1 MTKQKTSSKKQS
13 FVIAILAVLLVG
25 LLAFNITY
33 AFFTDRETNTDKFTF
48 GTINLES
55 TGDKVITVNRQS
67 ETITTPV
74 MPGDVLKGSFN
85 LALADGS
92 EDAFVRYKLSATPEY
107 KYVFDKN
114 SGNFRNST
122 AVTGGQGY
130 AVVAYIDGELIQAS
144 VAANDAGVTVY
155 KDGGAKSLDAV
166 EDAELIA
173 DILAYDT
180 FVTFTDGDFTY
191 NVTFELVDSDTDYIE
206 AKVAKTD
213 NNTGDGDDGAN
224 LTLSANP
231 TEVEA
236 LLIDAKKN
244 FDKKTAI
251 QEAITALN
259 TALQSSASLTTI
271 GTDFTAP
278 GDGYVYK
285 NVALTTETSVTGVGI
300 EYTLPLSLGNAL
312 QGVTINLDLIV
323 EAVQAA
329 NVESVDPAQDITG
342 DYKTTFD
349 GLGLSGSEPAY
360 KAIVMFYAAETEHK
374 GILENE

>member
-33 AFFTDRETNTDKFTF
+33 AFFTDRETNTDNFTF
-48 GTINLES
+48 GTISLES
-55 TGDKVITVNRQS
+55 TGANVIDVERQGS
-67 ETITTPV
+67 VIDTPV

-85 LALADGS
+85 LALAEGS
-92 EDAFVRYKLSATPEY
+92 ENAFVRYKLSATPEY

-114 SGNFRNST
+114 SANFSNST

-130 AVVAYIDGELIQAS
+130 DVVAYIDGKLIQAS
-144 VAANDAGVTVY
+144 VAANGTDVTVY
-155 KDGGAKSLDAV
+155 NDGVAEPLDAV
-166 EDAELIA
+166 DDAELIA
-173 DILAYDT
+173 DITAYDT
-180 FVTFTDGDFTY
+180 FVTFTDGDITY
-191 NVTFELVDSDTDYIE
+191 QVTFDASSNTHVETTVVL
-206 AKVAKTD
+206 KD
-213 NNTGDGDDGAN
+213 NNTTDGDSSTTWTTTSN
-224 LTLSANP
+224 K

-236 LLIDAKKN
+236 LLIEAKKN

-259 TALQSSASLTTI
+259 TALQSSASLTNI
-271 GTDFTAP
+271 GDDFTAP

-285 NVALTTETSVTGVGI
+285 NEALTTETSVTGVGI
-300 EYTLPLSLGNAL
+300 KYTLPLSLGNAL
-312 QGVTINLDLIV
+312 QGVIINLDLIV

-329 NVESVDPAQDITG
+329 NVESVDPAVDITG

-349 GLGLSGSEPAY
+349 GLGLSGTEAHY
-360 KAIVMFYAAETEHK
+360 NAVKMFYAAETTHK

>member
-33 AFFTDRETNTDKFTF
+33 AFFTDRETNTDNFTF

-55 TGDKVITVNRQS
+55 TGDNVITVNRQN
-67 ETITTPV
+67 TPIDTPV

-85 LALADGS
+85 LALAEGS

-107 KYVFDKN
+107 KYVFDQNSVNLKN
-114 SGNFRNST
+114 SA

-130 AVVAYIDGELIQAS
+130 AVVAYINGELIQAS
-144 VAANDAGVTVY
+144 VAANGEDVTVY
-155 KDGGAKSLDAV
+155 KDGAA
-166 EDAELIA
+166 EDLVAGDDDDLISA
-173 DILAYDT
+173 ITGYDT
-180 FVTFTDGDFTY
+180 FVTFTDGDITY
-191 NVTFELVDSDTDYIE
+191 EVTFDASSNTHVETTVEL
-206 AKVAKTD
+206 TD
-213 NNTGDGDDGAN
+213 NNTGDGDSSTTWTTTDNQA
-224 LTLSANP
+224 
-231 TEVEA
+231 EVEA
-236 LLIDAKKN
+236 LLIEAKKN

-285 NVALTTETSVTGVGI
+285 NVALTTESSVTGVGI
-300 EYTLPLSLGNAL
+300 EYTLPLGLGNAL

-329 NVESVDPAQDITG
+329 NVESVDPAEDIK
-342 DYKTTFD
+342 DNYKTIFD
-349 GLGLSGSEPAY
+349 GLSLSGSEPAY
-360 KAIVMFYAAETEHK
+360 NAIVMFYAAESEHK